1 MIDNLRLLR
10 KSAIVAFSTL
20 ALSSISLS
28 AQAINLVKNGGFVP
42 SSSIGYSLSSGINN
56 PDSPVT
62 ITDWVVR
69 DEDAGGAS
77 FNNLMYVISDGNTFS
92 RYGAGMNQDGRN
104 GRRNWTLFSNPGQT
118 VNSVDGSGWYIAS
131 DGGNSWNGRISQT
144 LENLKPGSQY
154 NIKFSQAAGQFD
166 CYLSGGTCTSG
177 NYFGDTN
184 NNWRVSFGD
193 SIETASF
200 QDSVVIAHPSQAPVS
215 AWQSQSMNFTATSS
229 TQVLSFLSQGT
240 PDGQPPTVLLS
251 GVSVEEV
258 QAVPWETDTLP
269 LVGSTVLFG
278 LGLWAKQKFSK
289 KKLK

>member
-1 MIDNLRLLR
+1 MIDNLR
-10 KSAIVAFSTL
+10 KSAIVGFSAL

-42 SSSIGYSLSSGINN
+42 SSSIGSSLSSGINN

-62 ITDWVVR
+62 ITDWVVK
-69 DEDAGGAS
+69 DEDAGGVN

-104 GRRNWTLFSNPGQT
+104 RRRNWTLFSNPGQT

-131 DGGNSWNGRISQT
+131 DGGDSWNGRISQT
-144 LENLKPGSQY
+144 LNDLTPGNQY
-154 NIKFSQAAGQFD
+154 IVSFSQAAGQFD
-166 CYLSGGTCTSG
+166 CYISGGTCTSG

-193 SIETASF
+193 SIATTSF
-200 QDSVVIAHPSQAPVS
+200 QDSDVIAHPSQAPVS
-215 AWQSQSMNFTATSS
+215 AWQSQSMTFTATNS

-240 PDGQPPTVLLS
+240 PDGQPPIALLS
-251 GVSVEEV
+251 DVSV

-278 LGLWAKQKFSK
+278 VGLWAKKKFAQ